1 MTNMATVL
9 NSMRDPMGVPFYP
22 WMFQALMV
30 LTFALHIIF
39 VNLVIGGASLAMY
52 GHIKGKE
59 EPKWK
64 RLSATLARA
73 STVNLSLAIVLGV
86 APLLFV
92 QVIYDPFWYFSNVLS
107 GWWAMGFLLF
117 ICIAFLAL
125 YVFYLKRGE
134 NIEGYGFF
142 GAIALVMLALTAITI
157 SALSVQSLHPE
168 KWDSWYLIGKH
179 MNTAG
184 TALHDLNIAR
194 LLHFIVPS
202 FAITGIFLMLYS
214 WYFEPR
220 KDFDHEYLT
229 WVGKT
234 GAKLALY
241 FTLLQIVVGVWWLL
255 TIPKNLDFLTNPAL
269 LGGAAVGVVT
279 LVILVG
285 AQKNPQKQAIP
296 VAFVAFLAVLAMS
309 ITREVLRME
318 YLGKFNYSIYTYK
331 LNLDWGSTFLFFAT
345 FVMGLIVISYPIII
359 AFKLGRGT
367 DVTGGE

>member
-1 MTNMATVL
+1 MNEMATVL

-22 WMFQALMV
+22 WMFQGLMV

-39 VNLVIGGASLAMY
+39 VNLVVGGASLAMY
-52 GHIKGKE
+52 GHLKG
-59 EPKWK
+59 EPNWK

-117 ICIAFLAL
+117 ICIAFLSL

-134 NIEGYGFF
+134 TIEGYGFF
-142 GAIALVMLALTAITI
+142 GAIALAMLLLTAITI
-157 SALSVQSLHPE
+157 SALTVQSLHPE
-168 KWDSWYLIGKH
+168 KWNSWYLVGKQ

-184 TALHDLNIAR
+184 TGLHALNLPR

-202 FAITGIFLMLYS
+202 FAITGIFMMLYS

-220 KDFDHEYLT
+220 RDFDPVYLE
-229 WVGKT
+229 WVGKA

-241 FTLLQIVVGVWWLL
+241 ATLLQAVVGVWWLL
-255 TIPKNLDFLTNPAL
+255 TLPKDLEFLTNPAF
-269 LGGAAVGVVT
+269 LGGAALGIVT
-279 LVILVG
+279 LFILMM

-296 VAFVAFLAVLAMS
+296 AALVAFLAVLGMS
-309 ITREVLRME
+309 ITREVLRMS
-318 YLGKFNYSIYTYK
+318 YLEKFNYSIYTYK
-331 LNLDWGSTFLFFAT
+331 LNLDWGSTALFFAT
-345 FVMGLIVISYPIII
+345 FVMGLLVISYPIII
-359 AFKLGRGT
+359 AFKLGRGV